1 MEISIYNQ
9 LLTVLFSVV
18 LGAFCGILYD
28 LVKIFRKILVPEYNK
43 KLINKQSKKQY
54 KGISNPIF
62 KRKSKKYKIYSYIIT
77 MLFDIFYFIIL
88 TPAFCIFTYIMNNGI
103 VRWYIFVFSLIG
115 FVLYKVS
122 IGRISGSIIDCFSFQ
137 LRILI
142 LYLIKF
148 IKIPLKKLNLKQKIN
163 TLKGKFERKNIKNL
177 NESKREVLI
186 QFGK

>member
-9 LLTVLFSVV
+9 LTTVLFSIV

-28 LVKIFRKILVPEYNK
+28 IVKIFRNVLVQNYSEKFKIKHLNK
-43 KLINKQSKKQY
+43 TFKGINNPLLNRISKK
-54 KGISNPIF
+54 S
-62 KRKSKKYKIYSYIIT
+62 KIYSYITI
-77 MLFDIFYFIIL
+77 MLFDILYFILL
-88 TPAFCIFTYIMNNGI
+88 TPIFCIFTYIMNDGI
-103 VRWYIFVFSLIG
+103 VRWYIFVFSLLG
-115 FVLYKVS
+115 FTGYKIS
-122 IGRISGSIIDCFSFQ
+122 IGRLFGAIIDYFSFY

-142 LYLIKF
+142 IYLVKF

-163 TLKGKFERKNIKNL
+163 TLKGKFKRKNIKNL

>member
-9 LLTVLFSVV
+9 LLTVIFSVV

-28 LVKIFRKILVPEYNK
+28 LVKIFRKILVKEYNK

-88 TPAFCIFTYIMNNGI
+88 TPVFCIFTYIMNNGI

-122 IGRISGSIIDCFSFQ
+122 IGRISGSIIDSFSFQ

-163 TLKGKFERKNIKNL
+163 TLKGKFKRKNIKNL

>member
-62 KRKSKKYKIYSYIIT
+62 KSNSSFLFWLVLSDIT
-77 MLFDIFYFIIL
+77 LTLSCSPTFNTSDGCLMYLFEIND
-88 TPAFCIFTYIMNNGI
+88 GI
-103 VRWYIFVFSLIG
+103 AIVSGVMVT
-115 FVLYKVS
+115 FVLRLLAMIFKSSDVA
-122 IGRISGSIIDCFSFQ
+122 
-137 LRILI
+137 
-142 LYLIKF
+142 
-148 IKIPLKKLNLKQKIN
+148 
-163 TLKGKFERKNIKNL
+163 
-177 NESKREVLI
+177 
-186 QFGK
+186 